1 MKVTISI
8 PRIAAGAVSNLV
20 GLLGIL
26 GFVVA
31 VGGLT
36 GNWWWSALTGG
47 AACVGLS
54 WIAQTHSEEA
64 APAQAPRVAVAP
76 VSVRP
81 APVVREAAK
90 AS

>member
-8 PRIAAGAVSNLV
+8 PRIAAGALSNLV

-26 GFVVA
+26 GFVLA

-36 GNWWWSALTGG
+36 GNWWWSVLTGG
-47 AACVGLS
+47 AACVALS
-54 WIAQTHSEEA
+54 WIAQTHTEEA
-64 APAQAPRVAVAP
+64 APARAPTVAVAAA
-76 VSVRP
+76 SVRP
-81 APVVREAAK
+81 AAAPKAAK